1 MRDFTVNTCHSPC
14 HLRRSVGE
22 TLRNNQTGKSLFWV
36 WKDRVASRD
45 LTPTALYVL
54 PLWAATASL
63 PFCLYPNT
71 KSIHSWRF
79 SDTCW
84 LSSAV
89 LFFWRKSLGSG
100 QTRDTARG
108 KQTTLRWAVEQLDQS
123 NQEKKKKKKNLK
135 PTVEERHH
143 QPGFRSAFGPNPDS
157 ACFPESCCRCR
168 KTQGSATW
176 KIFFFVLV
184 NCCSVISFQK
194 QGYISQLYLTQG
206 HQHMA
211 RGPKSAH

>member
-36 WKDRVASRD
+36 WKDRAASRD
-45 LTPTALYVL
+45 VTPTALYVL

-123 NQEKKKKKKNLK
+123 KQEKKKAKTWSPRWKNDITNQASVLPSAQIQIQLVFQK
-135 PTVEERHH
+135 AAVVAVKLRDQLRER
-143 QPGFRSAFGPNPDS
+143 
-157 ACFPESCCRCR
+157 
-168 KTQGSATW
+168 
-176 KIFFFVLV
+176 IFLLLV
-184 NCCSVISFQK
+184 NSCCSVKNWKMNDFISK
-194 QGYISQLYLTQG
+194 TGLY
-206 HQHMA
+206 
-211 RGPKSAH
+211 

>member
-22 TLRNNQTGKSLFWV
+22 TLRNNQTGKKSLFWV

-45 LTPTALYVL
+45 VTPTALYVL

-100 QTRDTARG
+100 QTRDTAWG

-123 NQEKKKKKKNLK
+123 KQEKKTKKKTWSPRWKNDITNQASVLPSAQIQIQLVFQK
-135 PTVEERHH
+135 AAVVAVKLRDQLRER
-143 QPGFRSAFGPNPDS
+143 
-157 ACFPESCCRCR
+157 
-168 KTQGSATW
+168 
-176 KIFFFVLV
+176 IFF
-184 NCCSVISFQK
+184 IS
-194 QGYISQLYLTQG
+194 
-206 HQHMA
+206 
-211 RGPKSAH
+211 